1 MARSDARPRARN
13 LRRTATRLF
22 RRGWE
27 AVEYLVVEDDA
38 EEVVLE
44 FSSGE
49 PDPAWRRLLREQ
61 LVGNSGTLQDADA
74 KNHGLEDPE
83 M

>member
-1 MARSDARPRARN
+1 MTLGLVREICGGPRRVF
-13 LRRTATRLF
+13 F